1 MRSAVQAPVGL
12 RTGLAAIVALYL
24 LLATLYAWFTPAWQN
39 PDEPAHYNYIRQ
51 LAENGSLPVLQAGD
65 YDQQYLADIVARRFP
80 PQLSIAALRYEGH
93 QPPLYYLLLAP
104 VYRASN
110 GSLLALRLASA
121 LLGALLVVCA
131 GLAAWEYF
139 QPQLPLALA
148 AAAFVAF
155 IPQHVAM
162 LASVNNDAL
171 AELWMMLGLWLLLR
185 SSAARHT
192 RHYWLASLVLG
203 LCFITK
209 ATVYILLL
217 PMLLALWLDWRAGRS
232 TRGAAMAQLLPALLL
247 GGLWW
252 ARNAA
257 VYGWPDV
264 LGLQRH
270 AAVVAGQPRT
280 ADWLAQFGAAQ
291 LLRRML
297 ATTFNSFWGQFGWM
311 SAPMSGRIYALLWLL
326 CAAIVAGLW
335 LGRAA
340 PTSAD
345 TTAVRRRQHLLLL
358 AAAGGTLLAF
368 LYYNFSFVQH
378 QGRYLFPAL
387 LPLAIAATRGLSV
400 WAQRCAARWP
410 AASRAAAWLP
420 LSVALLLAALC
431 VWVLPLIAGSAG
443 AAL

>member
-1 MRSAVQAPVGL
+1 MRSAAQATVGL
-12 RTGLAAIVALYL
+12 RTGLAALVALYL
-24 LLATLYAWFTPAWQN
+24 LLAALYAWLTPAWQN

-51 LAENGSLPVLQAGD
+51 LAENGSLPVLQPGD
-65 YDQQYLADIVARRFP
+65 YHQQYLADIVARNFP
-80 PQLSIAALRYEGH
+80 PQLSIDALRYEGH

-104 VYRASN
+104 VYRASA
-110 GSLLALRLASA
+110 GSLLALRLGSA
-121 LLGALLVVCA
+121 LLGALLVLCA

-171 AELWMMLGLWLLLR
+171 AELWMMLGFWLLLR
-185 SSAARHT
+185 SAATPNT
-192 RHYWLASLVLG
+192 RNYWLLSLVLG
-203 LCFITK
+203 LAFITK

-217 PMLLALWLDWRAGRS
+217 PALLALWLDWRAGRS
-232 TRGAAMAQLLPALLL
+232 TPAASIAKLLPALLL

-270 AAVVAGQPRT
+270 AAVVVGQPRT

-291 LLRRML
+291 FMRRLL

-311 SAPMSGRIYALLWLL
+311 SAPMSGAIYALLGLL
-326 CAAIVAGLW
+326 CAAICAGLW
-335 LGRAA
+335 LGRASA
-340 PTSAD
+340 ATSKN
-345 TTAVRRRQHLLLL
+345 TLRQRQHMLLL
-358 AAAGGTLLAF
+358 AGAAGTLLAF
-368 LYYNFSFVQH
+368 LYYNLSFVQH

-387 LPLAIAATRGLSV
+387 LPLAIVATHGLNV
-400 WAQRCAARWP
+400 WAQRCALHWP
-410 AASRAAAWLP
+410 ATSRAANWLP
-420 LSVALLLAALC
+420 LGVALLLAALC
-431 VWVLPLIAGSAG
+431 GWALQIVAGIG
-443 AAL
+443 TAAQ

>member
-1 MRSAVQAPVGL
+1 MRSAAQATVGL
-12 RTGLAAIVALYL
+12 RTGLAALVALFL
-24 LLATLYAWFTPAWQN
+24 LLAALYAWLTPAWQN

-51 LAENGSLPVLQAGD
+51 LAENGSLPVLQPGD
-65 YDQQYLADIVARRFP
+65 YDQQYLADIVARNFP
-80 PQLSIAALRYEGH
+80 PQLSIDALRYEGH

-104 VYRASN
+104 VYRASA
-110 GSLLALRLASA
+110 GSPLALRLGSA
-121 LLGALLVVCA
+121 LLGALLVLCA

-171 AELWMMLGLWLLLR
+171 AELWMMLGFWLLLR
-185 SSAARHT
+185 SAAAPNTHN
-192 RHYWLASLVLG
+192 YWLLSLVLG
-203 LCFITK
+203 LAFITK

-217 PMLLALWLDWRAGRS
+217 PVLLLLWLDWRAGRS
-232 TRGAAMAQLLPALLL
+232 TPAASIAKLLPALLL
-247 GGLWW
+247 GGPWW

-270 AAVVAGQPRT
+270 AAVVVGQPRT

-291 LLRRML
+291 FLRRLL

-311 SAPMSGRIYALLWLL
+311 SAPMSGAIYALLGLL
-326 CAAIVAGLW
+326 CAAICAALW
-335 LGRAA
+335 LGRASA
-340 PTSAD
+340 ATSKN
-345 TTAVRRRQHLLLL
+345 TLRQRQHMLLL
-358 AAAGGTLLAF
+358 AVAAGTLLAF
-368 LYYNFSFVQH
+368 LYYNLSFVQH

-387 LPLAIAATRGLSV
+387 LPLAIVATHGLNV
-400 WAQRCAARWP
+400 WAQRCALHWP
-410 AASRAAAWLP
+410 ATSRAANWLP
-420 LSVALLLAALC
+420 LGVALLLAALC
-431 VWVLPLIAGSAG
+431 GWALQIVAGIG
-443 AAL
+443 TAAQ

>member
-1 MRSAVQAPVGL
+1 MRSAAQAPVGL
-12 RTGLAAIVALYL
+12 RTGLAALVALYL
-24 LLATLYAWFTPAWQN
+24 LLAALYAWFTPAWQN

-51 LAENGSLPVLQAGD
+51 LAESGSLPVLQPGD
-65 YDQQYLADIVARRFP
+65 YDQQYLADIVAQRFP
-80 PQLSIAALRYEGH
+80 PQLSIDRLRYEGH
-93 QPPLYYLLLAP
+93 QPPLYDLLLAP

-110 GSLLALRLASA
+110 GSLLALRLSSA
-121 LLGALLVVCA
+121 LLGALLVLCA
-131 GLAAWEYF
+131 GRAAWEYF

-148 AAAFVAF
+148 ATAFVAF

-185 SSAARHT
+185 SPAAPNT
-192 RHYWLASLVLG
+192 RDYRLLSLVLG
-203 LCFITK
+203 LAFITK
-209 ATVYILLL
+209 ATVYILAL
-217 PMLLALWLDWRAGRS
+217 PVLLALWLDWRAGR
-232 TRGAAMAQLLPALLL
+232 TTPAASIAKLLPALFL

-270 AAVVAGQPRT
+270 AAVVVGQPRT

-291 LLRRML
+291 FLGRML
-297 ATTFNSFWGQFGWM
+297 TTTFNSFWGQFGWM
-311 SAPMSGRIYALLWLL
+311 SAPLSGRSYALLWLL
-326 CAAIVAGLW
+326 CTAIGAGLW
-335 LGRAA
+335 LGRA
-340 PTSAD
+340 TD
-345 TTAVRRRQHLLLL
+345 TNTTRQRQHRLLL

-368 LYYNFSFVQH
+368 LYYNLSFVQH

-420 LSVALLLAALC
+420 LGVALLLAALC
-431 VWVLPLIAGSAG
+431 VWALQIVAGIG
-443 AAL
+443 AATQ